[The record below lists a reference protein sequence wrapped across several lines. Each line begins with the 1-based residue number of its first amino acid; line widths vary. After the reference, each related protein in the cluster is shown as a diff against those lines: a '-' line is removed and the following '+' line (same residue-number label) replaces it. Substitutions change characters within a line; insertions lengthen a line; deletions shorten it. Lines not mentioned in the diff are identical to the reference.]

1 MTTILRRLLRR
12 RVLVPLIAVLTLLIT
27 GGVAWAFWSATGQ
40 GTGSATT
47 GTMTFNVTAFE
58 SGDGNGTTLI
68 PGGTADV
75 IVRVNNPNTF
85 SVHVTSIA
93 ANGSVTASN
102 GCTPTGVTFVAPTD
116 YSAGQFTLAPG
127 SSLLDLQ
134 GAVSMST
141 SSASA
146 CQGATFSLP
155 VSVTVQR

>member
-1 MTTILRRLLRR
+1 MITLLRR
-12 RVLVPLIAVLTLLIT
+12 GRGRRVFVALAAVITVLIS
-27 GGVAWAFWSATGQ
+27 GGVALAYWSANGQ

-47 GTMTFNVTAFE
+47 GTMTFNVTAFNA
-58 SGDGNGTTLI
+58 GDANGTTLVL
-68 PGGTADV
+68 GGTADV
-75 IVRVNNPNTF
+75 ILRVNNPNTF
-85 SVHVTSIA
+85 SVHVTSIG

-102 GCTPTGVTFVAPTD
+102 NCTPTGVTFVAPSD

-146 CQGATFSLP
+146 CQGATFNIP
-155 VSVTVQR
+155 VAVTVQR